1 MKHPLKALVAGFAL
15 SVLAPLSAQAVMI
28 DFTKH
33 LQFAPNSTST
43 VDLNGTTVQPVTF
56 GIDGLDF
63 DATEGDLEVT
73 ATWTPV
79 GAQTLGSEGIPGDVT
94 LFGLAGQTDG
104 FGIKND
110 EITGGTS
117 QSLTLDFSRSV
128 WIDDILLLDVF
139 DAPDGN
145 GLGERGRV
153 QLFKDDASVADF
165 VFGFDGLT
173 LFAELN
179 GSAFDAGPTGGDGV
193 QALQINGGLIALSTQ
208 AEDPL
213 LRAFE
218 ADRLVFS
225 APGSTGN
232 DFAVAGI
239 NVQDVTAVPV
249 PAALPL
255 MGAVLAGFLLGILES
270 FASTT
275 WATTT
280 IPGINQI
287 IIYLVAIIVLLTRPR
302 GLMGRK
308 GVMED

>member
-1 MKHPLKALVAGFAL
+1 MKNALKSLVAGLAF
-15 SVLAPLSAQAVMI
+15 SVIAPLSAQAVMI
-28 DFTKH
+28 DFTKN

-63 DATEGDLEVT
+63 DAVLGDLEVT

-79 GAQTLGSEGIPGDVT
+79 GSQTLGSENVPGDVT
-94 LFGLAGQTDG
+94 LFGLAGETDG

-110 EITGGTS
+110 EITGGTN

-153 QLFKDDASVADF
+153 QMFKDGASIADF

-193 QALQINGGLIALSTQ
+193 QALQLNGGLIALSTQ
-208 AEDPL
+208 AEDPI

-218 ADRLVFS
+218 ADRLIFS

-255 MGAVLAGFLLGILES
+255 MGAVMAGFG
-270 FASTT
+270 FAA
-275 WATTT
+275 WRRRRA
-280 IPGINQI
+280 
-287 IIYLVAIIVLLTRPR
+287 A
-302 GLMGRK
+302 
-308 GVMED
+308 